1 LTPNNTATDLSGL
14 VAVVTGAAAGLGRA
28 EAIGLARAG
37 ATVVVNDIA
46 GALDKSDVVDEIATA
61 GSKAV
66 AVAGDISERST
77 ADELVETADGLGGL
91 SIVVNN
97 AGITR
102 DRMLFNM
109 TDEDWDAVMS
119 VHLRGHFLLTR
130 NAATYWRA
138 KAKAGAGRPA
148 TSGTGA
154 GRPATSG
161 TGAGRSAT
169 SGTVYGRIINT
180 SSEAGLA
187 GPVGQAN
194 YGAAKAGIAAFSTIV
209 AMEGAR
215 VGITSNAIAP
225 TALTHMT
232 LDLMPQEFKD
242 AREAKIADGEFDFFA
257 PENVAPLVAFL
268 CSDASAH
275 ISGKVFGVQ
284 GDSIEIFQPFTS
296 VAEVKNDGRRW
307 DPEDIP
313 GRIDELF
320 TASGVQ
326 AGAENMMA
334 RMRYQILG
342 ER

>member
-1 LTPNNTATDLSGL
+1 MTPNNTATDLSGL

-46 GALDKSDVVDEIATA
+46 GALDKSDVVDEITTA

-148 TSGTGA
+148 TSGTEPEAHSGIGA

-161 TGAGRSAT
+161 IGAGRPAT

-194 YGAAKAGIAAFSTIV
+194 YGAAKAGHHRADTVGGACVGTLRGAGQRHRASRPHGDDGKRLRGV
-209 AMEGAR
+209 ARTGRGPDRPALARARREPGAVPGLSR
-215 VGITSNAIAP
+215 VARCQRTAVHRLRSNG
-225 TALTHMT
+225 
-232 LDLMPQEFKD
+232 D
-242 AREAKIADGEFDFFA
+242 AGCGADGRA
-257 PENVAPLVAFL
+257 PVQCGIRCVGPVGAVENVAELL
-268 CSDASAH
+268 C
-275 ISGKVFGVQ
+275 
-284 GDSIEIFQPFTS
+284 
-296 VAEVKNDGRRW
+296 
-307 DPEDIP
+307 
-313 GRIDELF
+313 
-320 TASGVQ
+320 
-326 AGAENMMA
+326 
-334 RMRYQILG
+334 
-342 ER
+342 

>member
-1 LTPNNTATDLSGL
+1 MTPNDATDLSGL

-37 ATVVVNDIA
+37 ATIVVNDIA
-46 GALDKSDVVDEIATA
+46 GALDKSDVIDEITTA

-66 AVAGDISERST
+66 AIAGDISQRST

-138 KAKAGAGRPA
+138 KAKEVN
-148 TSGTGA
+148 GTI
-154 GRPATSG
+154 
-161 TGAGRSAT
+161 
-169 SGTVYGRIINT
+169 YGRIINT

-194 YGAAKAGIAAFSTIV
+194 YGAAKAGITALTLTAARALERYGV
-209 AMEGAR
+209 RA
-215 VGITSNAIAP
+215 NAIAP
-225 TALTHMT
+225 RARTAMTAEVFGESPELAEGQIDPLSPEHVVNLVRFLASPASQDVNGQLFIVYGPTVTLVAAPTAEHRFSAESDAWDPSELSKTLQNYFADRDPERNFSATALMG
-232 LDLMPQEFKD
+232 Q
-242 AREAKIADGEFDFFA
+242 GE
-257 PENVAPLVAFL
+257 
-268 CSDASAH
+268 
-275 ISGKVFGVQ
+275 
-284 GDSIEIFQPFTS
+284 
-296 VAEVKNDGRRW
+296 
-307 DPEDIP
+307 
-313 GRIDELF
+313 
-320 TASGVQ
+320 
-326 AGAENMMA
+326 
-334 RMRYQILG
+334 
-342 ER
+342 

>member
-194 YGAAKAGIAAFSTIV
+194 YGAAKAGITALTLSAARALERYGV
-209 AMEGAR
+209 RA
-215 VGITSNAIAP
+215 NAIAP
-225 TALTHMT
+225 RARTAMTANVFGESPELAEGQIDPLSPEHVVNLVRFLASPASQGVNGQLFIVYGPTVTLVAAPTAEHRFSAESDAWDPSELSKTLQNYFADRDAERNFSATALMG
-232 LDLMPQEFKD
+232 Q
-242 AREAKIADGEFDFFA
+242 GE
-257 PENVAPLVAFL
+257 
-268 CSDASAH
+268 
-275 ISGKVFGVQ
+275 
-284 GDSIEIFQPFTS
+284 
-296 VAEVKNDGRRW
+296 
-307 DPEDIP
+307 
-313 GRIDELF
+313 
-320 TASGVQ
+320 
-326 AGAENMMA
+326 
-334 RMRYQILG
+334 
-342 ER
+342 

>member
-1 LTPNNTATDLSGL
+1 MTPNNAEDASSGTDQATDLSGL

-130 NAATYWRA
+130 NAAAYWRA
-138 KAKAGAGRPA
+138 KAKAGAGR
-148 TSGTGA
+148 S
-154 GRPATSG
+154 ATSG
-161 TGAGRSAT
+161 TGAGRSVT

-194 YGAAKAGIAAFSTIV
+194 YGAAKAGITALTLSAARALERYGV
-209 AMEGAR
+209 RA
-215 VGITSNAIAP
+215 NAIAP
-225 TALTHMT
+225 RARTAMTANVFGESPELAEGQIDPLSPEHVVNLVRFLASPASQGVNGQLFIVYGPTVTLVAAPTAEHRFSAESDAWDPSELSKTLQNYFADRDPERNFSATALMG
-232 LDLMPQEFKD
+232 Q
-242 AREAKIADGEFDFFA
+242 GE
-257 PENVAPLVAFL
+257 
-268 CSDASAH
+268 
-275 ISGKVFGVQ
+275 
-284 GDSIEIFQPFTS
+284 
-296 VAEVKNDGRRW
+296 
-307 DPEDIP
+307 
-313 GRIDELF
+313 
-320 TASGVQ
+320 
-326 AGAENMMA
+326 
-334 RMRYQILG
+334 
-342 ER
+342 